1 MHIKVEV
8 FWSWNNIVMRVQ
20 VEEMI
25 LLQEQIII
33 EMRKDMILSEYIPVV
48 LVFDLG
54 EQNIPDSMVI

>member
-1 MHIKVEV
+1 MHIEVEV

>member
-1 MHIKVEV
+1 
-8 FWSWNNIVMRVQ
+8 MRVQ